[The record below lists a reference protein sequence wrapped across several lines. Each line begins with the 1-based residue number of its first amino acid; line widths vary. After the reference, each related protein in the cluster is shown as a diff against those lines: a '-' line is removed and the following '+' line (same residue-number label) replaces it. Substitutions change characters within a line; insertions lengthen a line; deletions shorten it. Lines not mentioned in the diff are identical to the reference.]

1 MRSQSLRSR
10 KGAMAHSMTLRP
22 ASCKYCLGGPEL
34 AMRRELPA
42 AGITTQCLVSLGLSL
57 VSTGRVLR
65 RHDLVERLAL
75 ADHPQIRARAL
86 FDRRRAL
93 LEILHFGRERAVA
106 LAQVRVLFLLRGDLR
121 MQPRDFADAAV
132 AEPQPVLDQYQQDQQ
147 TGGEELHGAPL
158 QGFRGIISTRY
169 WAAAP
174 GTPRRQHSAP
184 LLPVPL
190 RFAAAGCTWRCD
202 RSATSSPS

>member
-93 LEILHFGRERAVA
+93 LQVLHFGRQRAVA
-106 LAQVRVLFLLRGDLR
+106 LAQVRVLLLLRGDLR
-121 MQPRDFADAAV
+121 MQPRDFAHAAV

-147 TGGEELHGAPL
+147 TGSEELHGV
-158 QGFRGIISTRY
+158 STRC

-174 GTPRRQHSAP
+174 GMPRRQHSAP
-184 LLPVPL
+184 RLPAPL
-190 RFAAAGCTWRCD
+190 RSAAAGCTWRCD